1 MFDFDDD
8 WKDDDPLDFADDH
21 ADSEEDGFGDADS
34 DDFDP
39 WGEKKHGGTSVNDLV
54 GSGVIPVD
62 WNKLP

>member
-8 WKDDDPLDFADDH
+8 GWKDTDTFDFSDGPENSD
-21 ADSEEDGFGDADS
+21 EDGLDDAS
-34 DDFDP
+34 DDFDS